1 MADIIPRPHQ
11 LPSVVPATPGD
22 VIVSDSEITEACK
35 ELGLIRIK
43 PKTIRA
49 LKKLGSVLDTS
60 DLARIQ
66 AANVLITQERLSKL
80 FDECEDII
88 KSSETDEGSVDA
100 IKAAT
105 AICAE
110 SNRSCELT
118 LKILHSKAMERDTGQ
133 TKLPP
138 FQPGGVVA
146 PVQINIST
154 TKDSKVEIADGAK

>member
-1 MADIIPRPHQ
+1 MADIVPRPSQ
-11 LPSVVPATPGD
+11 LPAAVPATPGD
-22 VIVSDSEITEACK
+22 VIVSDAEFTAACK

-43 PKTIRA
+43 PKTLKA
-49 LKKLGSVLDTS
+49 LKKLGSALDTS

-66 AANVLITQERLSKL
+66 AATVLITQERLSNL
-80 FDECEDII
+80 FKECEDII

-118 LKILHSKAMERDTGQ
+118 LKILHSKAMDREGGPM
-133 TKLPP
+133 KLPP
-138 FQPGGVVA
+138 FQPGGIVA

-154 TKDSKVEIADGAK
+154 PKDSKVEIGEVVK